1 MEDLPTF
8 VIIVVKFVIICVNKS
23 LIGVVFVLELSKHE
37 DNFADFT
44 NV

>member
-1 MEDLPTF
+1 MEDLTTL
-8 VIIVVKFVIICVNKS
+8 VIIVVEFAIICVNMS

-44 NV
+44 DV